1 MDLGV
6 REGDSCILD
15 VNTSS
20 LPKRI
25 PQKKVPGNSPQRPAA
40 GSFPEL
46 GAVEERSEKGSN
58 LDTISLHPVEYGRT
72 HVSSRK
78 LLATGRWGNVP
89 GKVQI
94 RRSHITSGIRVSKK
108 VRRRFESR
116 HISPYQCALP

>member
-20 LPKRI
+20 LPNRI

-46 GAVEERSEKGSN
+46 GAVEERSEKGS
-58 LDTISLHPVEYGRT
+58 
-72 HVSSRK
+72 K
-78 LLATGRWGNVP
+78 LEP
-89 GKVQI
+89 I
-94 RRSHITSGIRVSKK
+94 
-108 VRRRFESR
+108 SR
-116 HISPYQCALP
+116 HQLDCRGFGC